1 MAAEHFARLEVVVR
15 AAIRAA
21 RLAGV
26 GDVQEDARVVVPQ
39 RHASHWAGAEH
50 TAVFIEVLGQ
60 QFDAGSSRGGCVA
73 HRGGGQTKQ
82 KSLGSARRKPD
93 FMPRPWEG
101 LHESQRHCAL
111 QPTPIYARRF

>member
-1 MAAEHFARLEVVVR
+1 MASEHFARLEVVVR

-39 RHASHWAGAEH
+39 RHASHRAGAEH

-82 KSLGSARRKPD
+82 KKPGQCPAQTGFYAAPLGRS
-93 FMPRPWEG
+93 
-101 LHESQRHCAL
+101 S
-111 QPTPIYARRF
+111 